1 VLICGNLCPQGR
13 AGERK
18 VGKTDAKK
26 HREERYWSQF
36 APSYDRDG
44 EYVVGK
50 PILQA
55 ILTRLSEE
63 QDLGDCVDF
72 GCGTGYFT
80 RAVAAR
86 ARHVIATDLSDQ
98 MLEVARTQLS
108 DLPNVTI
115 QKEDCA
121 NTGFPSESLDTV
133 LMANLI
139 HVIDGPLSCLQE
151 SHRILR
157 AGGLL
162 IVVDFTGYRLGLSQ
176 TVQLGWRYL
185 KRWGLPPRHGKNDLS
200 PEELVHLVERA
211 GFKVKDM
218 HLLEG
223 GSNAIY
229 LRSLKCAKLPF
240 T

>member
-1 VLICGNLCPQGR
+1 VL
-13 AGERK
+13 
-18 VGKTDAKK
+18 KTDAKQY
-26 HREERYWSQF
+26 REERYWSQF
-36 APSYDRDG
+36 AHSYDRDG

-63 QDLGDCVDF
+63 RDLGDCVEF

-80 RAVAAR
+80 RAVAGQ
-86 ARHVIATDLSDQ
+86 ARHVIATDLSDE

-108 DLPNVTI
+108 DFQNVTI

-121 NTGFPSESLDTV
+121 KTGFPDESFDTV

-139 HVIDGPLSCLQE
+139 HVIDDALSCLQE

-157 AGGLL
+157 SEGLL
-162 IVVDFTGYRLGLSQ
+162 IVVDFTGYRLGLSK

-185 KRWGLPPRHGKNDLS
+185 RRWGLPPRHGKNDLS
-200 PEELVHLVERA
+200 PEALVRLVERA
-211 GFKVKDM
+211 GFKVKDAR
-218 HLLEG
+218 LLEG
-223 GSNAIY
+223 GSNALY
-229 LRSLKCAKLPF
+229 LRGFKCAKLPF

>member
-1 VLICGNLCPQGR
+1 M
-13 AGERK
+13 
-18 VGKTDAKK
+18 GKTGAKEYG
-26 HREERYWSQF
+26 EERYWSQF
-36 APSYDRDG
+36 AHSYDRDG

-63 QDLGDCVDF
+63 QDLGDCVEF

-80 RAVAAR
+80 RAVAGQ
-86 ARHVIATDLSDQ
+86 ARHVIATDLSGQ
-98 MLEVARTQLS
+98 MLEVARTRLS
-108 DLPNVTI
+108 DLTNVAI

-121 NTGFPSESLDTV
+121 NTDFPSESFDTV

-139 HVIDGPLSCLQE
+139 HVIDDASSCLQE

-157 AGGLL
+157 NGGLL
-162 IVVDFTGYRLGLSQ
+162 IVVDFTGYRLGLLK
-176 TVQLGWRYL
+176 TAQLGWRYL

-200 PEELVHLVERA
+200 PEELGRLVECA
-211 GFKVKDM
+211 GFKVNDVR
-218 HLLEG
+218 LLEG
-223 GSNAIY
+223 GSNTLY
-229 LRSLKCAKLPF
+229 LRGLKCAKLPY